1 MSASSPLDDFKA
13 ALSSVARAVTRDAEV
28 EVGFTADAP
37 AQIGKAIKVP
47 TPSRTLPADQVAE
60 ARGFADGYA
69 LRMKHHSEK
78 LHTAARPSEPLA
90 AAAFDAME
98 RARVEALGARMRL
111 YPADNVSEK
120 RMLFTPQYFDAQELA
135 FLAKRITP
143 DCIFVDV
150 GANAGGYSLFVAA
163 RAGAAARIL
172 AIEPQPEIHERLVY
186 NVRQNDFATV
196 KTLECAAA
204 DCDGEVT
211 MFLDSRNRGDSSIRI
226 VPNFDGGRLTV
237 RARRLAD
244 ILAGEGLDR
253 IDAMKLDCEG
263 AEDLILEPFLRAA
276 PKRLWPRVMIVEH
289 MPERWS
295 MDLSAFIQAQG
306 YRRTLRTKHNLIYE
320 HDGTERQA

>member
-1 MSASSPLDDFKA
+1 MVERRETQFPPGMPHRQTNDLQAFGAHTPRGALARIIA
-13 ALSSVARAVTRDAEV
+13 AARR
-28 EVGFTADAP
+28 AP
-37 AQIGKAIKVP
+37 EGWAG
-47 TPSRTLPADQVAE
+47 R
-60 ARGFADGYA
+60 RFAYFLRALGVKA
-69 LRMKHHSEK
+69 LRG
-78 LHTAARPSEPLA
+78 RPV
-90 AAAFDAME
+90 D
-98 RARVEALGARMRL
+98 VESLGARMRL

-120 RMLFTPQYFDAQELA
+120 RMLFTPQYFDAAELDY
-135 FLAKRITP
+135 LSQRITP
-143 DCIFVDV
+143 DFVFVDV
-150 GANAGGYSLFVAA
+150 GANVGGYSLFVAA

-276 PKRLWPRVMIVEH
+276 PRRLWPGTMIVEH

-295 MDLSAFIQAQG
+295 IDLPAFIEAQG
-306 YRRTLRTKHNLIYE
+306 YRATLRTKHNLVY
-320 HDGTERQA
+320 ERQFAE

>member
-1 MSASSPLDDFKA
+1 MVERRQTQFPHGMPQTQTNDLQAFGAHAPRGVL
-13 ALSSVARAVTRDAEV
+13 AR
-28 EVGFTADAP
+28 
-37 AQIGKAIKVP
+37 II
-47 TPSRTLPADQVAE
+47 
-60 ARGFADGYA
+60 
-69 LRMKHHSEK
+69 
-78 LHTAARPSEPLA
+78 TAAR
-90 AAAFDAME
+90 
-98 RARVEALGARMRL
+98 RAPEGWAGRRFAYFLRALGVKALRGRPVDVESLGARMRL

-120 RMLFTPQYFDAQELA
+120 RMLFTPQYFDAAELDY
-135 FLAKRITP
+135 LAARITP
-143 DCIFVDV
+143 GFVFVDV
-150 GANAGGYSLFVAA
+150 GANVGGYSLFVAA

-244 ILAGEGLDR
+244 ILEAEGLDR

-263 AEDLILEPFLRAA
+263 AEDLILEPFLRTA
-276 PKRLWPRVMIVEH
+276 PRRLWPETMIVEH

-295 MDLSAFIQAQG
+295 IDLPAFIEAQG
-306 YRRTLRTKHNLIYE
+306 YRATLRTKHNLVYA
-320 HDGTERQA
+320 RQSAE

>member
-1 MSASSPLDDFKA
+1 MVERRETQSPPGMPNRQTNDLQAFGAHAPRGALARIIQAARRAPEGWAGRRAAYFLRALGVKA
-13 ALSSVARAVTRDAEV
+13 LRGR
-28 EVGFTADAP
+28 
-37 AQIGKAIKVP
+37 
-47 TPSRTLPADQVAE
+47 PAD
-60 ARGFADGYA
+60 
-69 LRMKHHSEK
+69 
-78 LHTAARPSEPLA
+78 
-90 AAAFDAME
+90 
-98 RARVEALGARMRL
+98 VESLGARMRL

-120 RMLFTPQYFDAQELA
+120 RMLFTPQYFDCQELGY
-135 FLAKRITP
+135 LAQRITP
-143 DCIFVDV
+143 DFVFVDV
-150 GANAGGYSLFVAA
+150 GANVGGYSLFVAA

-276 PKRLWPRVMIVEH
+276 PRRLWPETMIVEH

-295 MDLSAFIQAQG
+295 IDLPAFIEAQG
-306 YRRTLRTKHNLIYE
+306 YRAMLRTKHNLVY
-320 HDGTERQA
+320 ERQGMETSG

>member
-1 MSASSPLDDFKA
+1 MPQRQTNDFQAFGAHAPRGALARIIGA
-13 ALSSVARAVTRDAEV
+13 ARRAPEGWAGRRAAYLLRALGVRALK
-28 EVGFTADAP
+28 G
-37 AQIGKAIKVP
+37 
-47 TPSRTLPADQVAE
+47 RPAD
-60 ARGFADGYA
+60 
-69 LRMKHHSEK
+69 
-78 LHTAARPSEPLA
+78 
-90 AAAFDAME
+90 
-98 RARVEALGARMRL
+98 VESLGARMRL

-120 RMLFTPQYFDAQELA
+120 RMLFTPQYFDRAELDY
-135 FLAKRITP
+135 LAKRITP
-143 DCIFVDV
+143 NFVFVDV
-150 GANAGGYSLFVAA
+150 GANVGGYSLFVAA

-196 KTLECAAA
+196 KTLECAAS

-244 ILAGEGLDR
+244 ILEGEGLDR

-276 PKRLWPRVMIVEH
+276 SRRLWPQTMIVEH
-289 MPERWS
+289 MPDRWS
-295 MDLSAFIQAQG
+295 MDLPAFIAARG
-306 YRRTLRTKHNLIYE
+306 YRVTLRTKHNLVYE
-320 HDGTERQA
+320 RQDTAGQGTEDKA

>member
-1 MSASSPLDDFKA
+1 MPHKQINDLQAFGAHAPRGVLAQLISAARRAPEGWAGRRA
-13 ALSSVARAVTRDAEV
+13 AYFLRALGVRALR
-28 EVGFTADAP
+28 G
-37 AQIGKAIKVP
+37 
-47 TPSRTLPADQVAE
+47 RPAD
-60 ARGFADGYA
+60 
-69 LRMKHHSEK
+69 
-78 LHTAARPSEPLA
+78 
-90 AAAFDAME
+90 
-98 RARVEALGARMRL
+98 VEALGARMRL

-135 FLAKRITP
+135 FLEKRITP
-143 DCIFVDV
+143 DYIFVDV
-150 GANAGGYSLFVAA
+150 GANVGGYSLFVAA

-226 VPNFDGGRLTV
+226 VPNHDGGRLTV

-276 PKRLWPRVMIVEH
+276 PKRLWPQVMIVEY

-295 MDLSAFIQAQG
+295 MDISAFIEAQG
-306 YRRTLRTKHNLIYE
+306 YRRTLRTRHNLIYE
-320 HDGTERQA
+320 HDGTKR